1 MGTEKTLLLED
12 ETRANEQAAG
22 NGKDDAD
29 NLDGKGKHRLDEMG
43 RNLRAFRFP
52 GTDIEAAAVEEA
64 EAAAEVV
71 DVGAEEVD
79 MVGN

>member
-1 MGTEKTLLLED
+1 MDK
-12 ETRANEQAAG
+12 
-22 NGKDDAD
+22 
-29 NLDGKGKHRLDEMG
+29 MG

-52 GTDIEAAAVEEA
+52 GTEIEAAAVEEA

-79 MVGN
+79 MAGN